1 MVPALA
7 ARPVGGLSMRALV
20 TGASGF
26 LGSHLVD
33 RLLADGVAVRALLR
47 PNSSRR
53 WLRGKPIE
61 IASGDV
67 VEPPDR
73 LAAVAA
79 GVDWVF
85 HAAGL
90 TKAVDPARFDAV
102 NRGGTENLL
111 AACAARTSPPQR
123 FVLVSSAGALGP
135 DPGGGAIDERTPP
148 RPVTA
153 YGRSKLAAERA
164 LARYRRRLAVT
175 VVRPGAIYGPRDM
188 ELLPAFRLA
197 RWGLLLRLGR
207 GAHWANMGHA
217 TDVTR
222 GVVLAGTRPAGAG
235 RDFLIGGENITQG
248 QVLEALAAATGC
260 RRALRLSLPDGLVRL
275 AAGLSS
281 AVGRL
286 TGQPRIFTRDN
297 ANRLLARSWAFDQ
310 SRAAE
315 LLGYRPRWGFAA
327 GARATARWY
336 RQRGLL

>member
-1 MVPALA
+1 
-7 ARPVGGLSMRALV
+7 MRALV

-33 RLLADGVAVRALLR
+33 RLLADGVVVRALLR
-47 PNSSRR
+47 PSSSLR

-61 IASGDV
+61 IVGGDV
-67 VEPPDR
+67 SEPPER
-73 LAAVAA
+73 LAAAVA
-79 GVDWVF
+79 GVELVF

-90 TKAVDPARFDAV
+90 TKAVDPVRFDAV

-111 AACAARTSPPQR
+111 AACAARTTPPQR

-135 DPGGGAIDERTPP
+135 APAAGAIDESTPP

-164 LARYRRRLAVT
+164 LVPYRRRLALT

-197 RWGLLLRLGR
+197 RRGLLLRLGR
-207 GAHWANMGHA
+207 GAHWANMGHVV
-217 TDVTR
+217 DVAR
-222 GVVLAGTRPAGAG
+222 GVVLAGTRPAAAG

-286 TGQPRIFTRDN
+286 GGQPRIFTWDN
-297 ANRLLARSWAFDQ
+297 ADRLLARSWAFDQ
-310 SRAAE
+310 SRAAA
-315 LLGYRPRWGFAA
+315 LLGYRPRWAFAA
-327 GARATARWY
+327 GARATSRWY
-336 RQRGLL
+336 RNRGWL